1 MDTAD
6 IFFKAVGL
14 DRPEF
19 GRDSIFF
26 STVVCALKWK
36 EGCFLI
42 KLVFE
47 HEISTRILE
56 SKLAKPANLLL
67 NLDHIGSLI
76 ERWWGFFGW
85 FFGFLNLMQCLFF
98 WSLKTYNFF
107 TLSGHVHQPHCSVFQ
122 LVG

>member
-6 IFFKAVGL
+6 TFFKAVGL

-19 GRDSIFF
+19 GQGSIFF
-26 STVVCALKWK
+26 STMVCALKWK

-42 KLVFE
+42 KPVFE

-67 NLDHIGSLI
+67 NLDPIGSLL
-76 ERWWGFFGW
+76 ERWWDFFGW
-85 FFGFLNLMQCLFF
+85 FFGFFKILCNVFSSAAAKLI
-98 WSLKTYNFF
+98 TF
-107 TLSGHVHQPHCSVFQ
+107 TLSGRVHQPHCSVFQ